1 VRDPGHTNL
10 QEALKEADMSST
22 EVHSPSR
29 DAAVGQVDFH
39 HLQPPRPEVR
49 YVFTPTPVPP
59 G

>member
-1 VRDPGHTNL
+1 
-10 QEALKEADMSST
+10 MSST